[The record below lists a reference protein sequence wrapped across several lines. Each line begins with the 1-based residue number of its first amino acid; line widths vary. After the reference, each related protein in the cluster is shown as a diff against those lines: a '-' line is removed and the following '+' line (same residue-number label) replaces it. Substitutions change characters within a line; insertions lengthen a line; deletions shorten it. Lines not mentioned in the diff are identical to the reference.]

1 MKTGPTSPKV
11 GPAKSNGAGRRSHG
25 SGATIISTMDCLL
38 WGAIKDKARS
48 ERCEG

>member
-1 MKTGPTSPKV
+1 MKRVQPRKGQTRLLALV
-11 GPAKSNGAGRRSHG
+11 GFCYG
-25 SGATIISTMDCLL
+25 SGATIIINLMARLL

>member
-1 MKTGPTSPKV
+1 MALV
-11 GPAKSNGAGRRSHG
+11 GSYG
-25 SGATIISTMDCLL
+25 SDATINSNDGRLL